1 MSGKR
6 PSSRTARAVLVLATI
21 ALLAVALSVPALGA
35 SSSASAGLTIGGAA
49 GRTVPAGFLGLSVEY
64 HGWAEYTGSDPRH
77 VDPVFL
83 QLIRDIAPGQ
93 QPVLRIG
100 GDSTD
105 WTWWPVPHM
114 RRPPGVSYALTPNWM
129 SVTRATAAA
138 LDARMILGVN
148 LEADSRRV
156 AGAEAQAIVNRIGRK
171 SVDAIEIGNEPEL
184 YGTFAW
190 YVSPSGH
197 GVPGRP
203 RSYDF
208 SEFTNEFS
216 SFAGAMPTV
225 ALAGPNSGAANWL
238 TNLGPFLSHEPR
250 VKLATIHAYPLKH
263 CSPSQVVTIGQMLA
277 DTSSHGLAQTVKPFV
292 NTAERH
298 GTPIRVDEMNAI
310 TCGGYEGVSNSFSSA
325 LWVIDSLFEMAK
337 TGVDGVNIHTRPYT
351 INEILGP
358 THIHGRWA
366 MRVHPEYYGMM
377 MFAQAA
383 PAGSK
388 LLTVSGTPPAGVKVW
403 ATRATNG
410 QIRIMLINKNQA
422 RPEVLHLRLGS
433 ASGPALEE
441 ELRAPSVRATS
452 GVTLGG
458 QTFGASTSTGVL
470 SGQTDDSSLAPS
482 HGSYVVRV
490 PPATATL
497 LTLPTSQ
504 SGVALVLSEQGAAL
518 AQALGPGGG

>member
-1 MSGKR
+1 MAS
-6 PSSRTARAVLVLATI
+6 LAG
-21 ALLAVALSVPALGA
+21 VVSVQASGA
-35 SSSASAGLTIGGAA
+35 SSSAGAALTIGRAV
-49 GRTVPAGFLGLSVEY
+49 GRPIPAGFLGLSVEF

-83 QLIRDIAPGQ
+83 QLIREIAPGQ
-93 QPVLRIG
+93 RPVLRIG

-114 RRPPGVSYALTPNWM
+114 RRPPGVSYALTPNYM
-129 SVTRATAAA
+129 SVTRATADA
-138 LDARMILGVN
+138 LDARLILGVN

-156 AGAEAQAIVNRIGRK
+156 AGAEAESIVNRLGRRA
-171 SVDAIEIGNEPEL
+171 VDAIEIGNEPEL

-190 YVSPSGH
+190 YELPSGH

-208 SEFTNEFS
+208 SDFTHEFS
-216 SFAGAMPTV
+216 SFAGAMPSV

-263 CSPSQVVTIGQMLA
+263 CSPSQVVTLGQMLA
-277 DTSSHGLAQTVKPFV
+277 DSSSHGLAQTVQPFV

-298 GTPIRVDEMNAI
+298 ATKIRVDEMNAI
-310 TCGGYEGVSNSFSSA
+310 TCGGYEGVSQSFSSA

-358 THIHGRWA
+358 THVHGHWA

-383 PAGSK
+383 PAGSRQ
-388 LLTVSGTPPAGVKVW
+388 LQLSGTPPSGVKVW

-410 QIRIMLINKNQA
+410 QVRVMLINKNQA
-422 RPEVLHLRLGS
+422 RPELLHLRLGS
-433 ASGPALEE
+433 AGAPALEE
-441 ELRAPSVRATS
+441 ELRAPSVRATT

-470 SGQTDDSSLAPS
+470 SGQTDDSIVTPA
-482 HGSYVVRV
+482 HGNYAVRV
-490 PPATATL
+490 PPATAAL
-497 LTLPTSQ
+497 LTLAASH
-504 SGVALVLSEQGAAL
+504 SGVALALSEQGAAL
-518 AQALGPGGG
+518 TRALGPAGG

>member
-1 MSGKR
+1 MAMAS
-6 PSSRTARAVLVLATI
+6 LAG
-21 ALLAVALSVPALGA
+21 VLSVQASGA
-35 SSSASAGLTIGGAA
+35 SSSAGTGLTIGRAM
-49 GRTVPAGFLGLSVEY
+49 GRPVPAGFLGLSVEY

-93 QPVLRIG
+93 RPVLRIG

-114 RRPPGVSYALTPNWM
+114 RRPPGVSYALTPDWM
-129 SVTRATAAA
+129 SVTRATADA

-156 AGAEAQAIVNRIGRK
+156 AGAEAQAIVSRLGRRA
-171 SVDAIEIGNEPEL
+171 VDAIEIGNEPEL

-190 YVSPSGH
+190 YESPSGH

-208 SEFTNEFS
+208 SDFMHEFS
-216 SFAGAMPTV
+216 SFAGAMPAV
-225 ALAGPNSGAANWL
+225 ALAGPNIGAANWL
-238 TNLGPFLSHEPR
+238 ANLGPFLSQEPR

-277 DTSSHGLAQTVKPFV
+277 DSSSHGLAQTVQPFV
-292 NTAERH
+292 DTAHRH
-298 GTPIRVDEMNAI
+298 GIPIRVDEMNAI

-358 THIHGRWA
+358 THVHGQWA

-388 LLTVSGTPPAGVKVW
+388 LLQLSGTQPSGVKVW

-410 QIRIMLINKNQA
+410 QVRVMLINKNQA

-433 ASGPALEE
+433 ASAPAVEE

-458 QTFGASTSTGVL
+458 QTFGASTTTGVL
-470 SGQTDDSSLAPS
+470 SGQTDDSTVAPS
-482 HGSYVVRV
+482 HGAYVVRV

-497 LTLPTSQ
+497 LTLPASQ
-504 SGVALVLSEQGAAL
+504 SAVALTLSEQGAAL
-518 AQALGPGGG
+518 ASALGPTGG